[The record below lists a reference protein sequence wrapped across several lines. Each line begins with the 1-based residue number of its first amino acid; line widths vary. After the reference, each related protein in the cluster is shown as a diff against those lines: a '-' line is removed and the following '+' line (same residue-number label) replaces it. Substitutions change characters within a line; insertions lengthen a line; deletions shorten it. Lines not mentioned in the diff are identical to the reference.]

1 MSPYEGMRSPLS
13 KARGLGSAKSGVEHF
28 WVQRVTAVALVP
40 LSLWFAFSLAMI
52 GRADYAAVH
61 HWVAAPSVAVTL
73 VLFVAITAYHSML
86 GIQVVIEDYVAAEG
100 TKLAS
105 VLLNKFVH
113 TIVAAAGI
121 FAVLKIALT

>member
-1 MSPYEGMRSPLS
+1 MSRYEGMRSPLS
-13 KARGLGSAKSGVEHF
+13 KARGLGSAKEGVEHF
-28 WVQRVTAVALVP
+28 WTQRVTAVALVP
-40 LSLWFAFSLAMI
+40 LCLWFAFSLAMI
-52 GRADYAAVH
+52 GRADYVAVH

-86 GIQVVIEDYVAAEG
+86 GVQVVVEDYVEG
-100 TKLAS
+100 EAGKLTGI
-105 VLLNKFVH
+105 LLNKFVH